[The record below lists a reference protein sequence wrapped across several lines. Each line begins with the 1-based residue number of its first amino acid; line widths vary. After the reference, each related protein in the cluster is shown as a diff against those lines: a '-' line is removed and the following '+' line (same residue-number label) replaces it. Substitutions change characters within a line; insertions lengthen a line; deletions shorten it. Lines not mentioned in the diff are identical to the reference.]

1 MHTVYIWGETGAG
14 KTRSIMEQ
22 HGYSKVYRVTDY
34 AHPFDNYKGQ
44 DVILFEEFRSSLPL
58 AAMLN
63 YLDGYPVEL
72 PCRYA
77 NKVAIYTKVYLV
89 SNIPLDEQYRNIQ
102 KDEPESWKAFN
113 RRIHEVRSMTKQFE
127 ELPQD
132 EALDWDTIFGE
143 SGVGA
148 CSKSTPIFSPFP
160 R

>member
-1 MHTVYIWGETGAG
+1 MTAELLRYHGSKAVNWGKTGAG

-77 NKVAIYTKVYLV
+77 NKVACYTKVYLV
-89 SNIPLDEQYRNIQ
+89 SNIPLHEQYPNVQ
-102 KDEPESWKAFN
+102 MDKPGDWAAFR
-113 RRIHEVRSMTKQFE
+113 RRIQVVQHKTRDFE
-127 ELPQD
+127 ELSPD
-132 EALDWDTIFGE
+132 DSFDPDAIFGE
-143 SGVGA
+143 SGV
-148 CSKSTPIFSPFP
+148 
-160 R
+160 

>member
-1 MHTVYIWGETGAG
+1 MTAELLRYHGSKAVNWGKTGAG

-77 NKVAIYTKVYLV
+77 NKVACYTKVYLV
-89 SNIPLDEQYRNIQ
+89 SNIPLHEQYPNVQ
-102 KDEPESWKAFN
+102 MDKPGDWAAFR
-113 RRIHEVRSMTKQFE
+113 RRIQVVQHKTRDFE
-127 ELPQD
+127 ELSPD
-132 EALDWDTIFGE
+132 DRFDPDAIFGE
-143 SGVGA
+143 SGV
-148 CSKSTPIFSPFP
+148 
-160 R
+160 